1 MDEAIIICKFLGVNP
16 MDFAEERNKMKESVV
31 KSMRIKVE
39 GKSEVLNNLEKAERL
54 IDQAR
59 DILYRTPTQ
68 IKVVVEECDEEEK
81 ITCSQDTR

>member
-1 MDEAIIICKFLGVNP
+1 
-16 MDFAEERNKMKESVV
+16 
-31 KSMRIKVE
+31 MRIKVE
-39 GKSEVLNNLEKAERL
+39 GKNEVLNNLENAERL

-81 ITCSQDTR
+81 NTCSQDTR

>member
-16 MDFAEERNKMKESVV
+16 MDFAEERNKMKESEV

-39 GKSEVLNNLEKAERL
+39 GKNEVLNNLEKAERL

>member
-39 GKSEVLNNLEKAERL
+39 GKNEVLNNLEKAERL

>member
-1 MDEAIIICKFLGVNP
+1 M
-16 MDFAEERNKMKESVV
+16 RRKES
-31 KSMRIKVE
+31 
-39 GKSEVLNNLEKAERL
+39 EVNNLEKAERL

>member
-1 MDEAIIICKFLGVNP
+1 
-16 MDFAEERNKMKESVV
+16 MDFAEERNKMKESEV

-39 GKSEVLNNLEKAERL
+39 GKNEVLNNLEKAERL

>member
-1 MDEAIIICKFLGVNP
+1 M
-16 MDFAEERNKMKESVV
+16 RRKESEV

-39 GKSEVLNNLEKAERL
+39 GKNEVLNNLEKAERL

>member
-39 GKSEVLNNLEKAERL
+39 GKNEVLNNLEKAERL
-54 IDQAR
+54 IDQAK

>member
-1 MDEAIIICKFLGVNP
+1 
-16 MDFAEERNKMKESVV
+16 MKESEV

-39 GKSEVLNNLEKAERL
+39 GKNEVLNNLEKAERL

-59 DILYRTPTQ
+59 DILYRTPKQ

>member
-1 MDEAIIICKFLGVNP
+1 
-16 MDFAEERNKMKESVV
+16 MKESEV

-39 GKSEVLNNLEKAERL
+39 GKNEVLNNLEKAERL

-81 ITCSQDTR
+81 ITSGSSDDPDRLSGFNMKIDIF

>member
-1 MDEAIIICKFLGVNP
+1 

-39 GKSEVLNNLEKAERL
+39 GKNEVLNNLEKAERL
-54 IDQAR
+54 IDQAK

>member
-1 MDEAIIICKFLGVNP
+1 M
-16 MDFAEERNKMKESVV
+16 RRKESEV

-39 GKSEVLNNLEKAERL
+39 GKNEVLNNLEKAERL

-81 ITCSQDTR
+81 ITCSQDTSITNIK

>member
-1 MDEAIIICKFLGVNP
+1 MCGSIATNMENYLQTLDPGTGTLTAI
-16 MDFAEERNKMKESVV
+16 
-31 KSMRIKVE
+31 E
-39 GKSEVLNNLEKAERL
+39 GSISGATDVAAMTTVLNNLEKAERL

>member
-1 MDEAIIICKFLGVNP
+1 

-39 GKSEVLNNLEKAERL
+39 GKNEVLNNLEKAERL

>member
-1 MDEAIIICKFLGVNP
+1 
-16 MDFAEERNKMKESVV
+16 
-31 KSMRIKVE
+31 MRIKVE
-39 GKSEVLNNLEKAERL
+39 GKNEVLNNFEKAERL

>member
-1 MDEAIIICKFLGVNP
+1 
-16 MDFAEERNKMKESVV
+16 MKESVV

-39 GKSEVLNNLEKAERL
+39 GKNEVLNNLEKAERL

-68 IKVVVEECDEEEK
+68 IKVGLF
-81 ITCSQDTR
+81 QLYGG